1 MCWPVVRMS
10 WMRRTRGDVQSEE
23 CVDGITIHRVKPA
36 LIRPIRLLSVLL
48 LYIPYCTRI
57 PSACVREKGEESP
70 NATVN
75 AFGWIYCFLKRV
87 PALVALGV
95 KQTFAFLIQIGE
107 LVFRGIWYL
116 VVLVATCIVAPF
128 QFVYWLLKNR
138 SGTRYRAPGQQRVE
152 RFLVFRKRSMTRLYA
167 LMGKI
172 HKKFWRLVLVKP
184 YKLGYRKIGSTS
196 FGQCGLG
203 VPRMGIA

>member
-1 MCWPVVRMS
+1 MNPCTHD
-10 WMRRTRGDVQSEE
+10 TRVMKEATSLSSNGYEVHIVALLKGDVQSEE

-57 PSACVREKGEESP
+57 PSARVREKGEESP

-128 QFVYWLLKNR
+128 QFVFWLLKNR
-138 SGTRYRAPGQQRVE
+138 IGTRYKATVKQRVE
-152 RFLVFRKRSMTRLYA
+152 PFLVFQ
-167 LMGKI
+167 
-172 HKKFWRLVLVKP
+172 KKTCRAF
-184 YKLGYRKIGSTS
+184 
-196 FGQCGLG
+196 FGFQKKKCDTKCDTTICTDGQNT
-203 VPRMGIA
+203 